1 MSFASDEKP
10 ANVKARA
17 MLRMVDQINKTSLP
31 QLTRRHTLDV
41 EAIHRDHGIVEQVI
55 AELKS
60 GPLAHLP
67 SGVFTANAAWLAC
80 AGIAHGL
87 TRAAAALAGGGH
99 ARTRTHQAATP
110 IERCVARPVFS
121 VRRDRHAEPRQR
133 PWWCG
138 RHIRRVTCQC
148 LPVGVHGPCP

>member
-1 MSFASDEKP
+1 VSFASDEKP

-67 SGVFTANAAWLAC
+67 SGGVHRER
-80 AGIAHGL
+80 G
-87 TRAAAALAGGGH
+87 LAG
-99 ARTRTHQAATP
+99 
-110 IERCVARPVFS
+110 
-121 VRRDRHAEPRQR
+121 VRRDRPRPHSR
-133 PWWCG
+133 RRRAG
-138 RHIRRVTCQC
+138 RWR
-148 LPVGVHGPCP
+148 PCPHPHPPGGDAD